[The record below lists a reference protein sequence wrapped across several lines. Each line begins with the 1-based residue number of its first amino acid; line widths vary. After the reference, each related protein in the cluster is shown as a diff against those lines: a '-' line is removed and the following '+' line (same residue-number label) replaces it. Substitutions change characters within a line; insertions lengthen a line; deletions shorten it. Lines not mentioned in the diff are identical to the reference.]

1 MMAMLMPKF
10 IRGRCCTACRMWG
23 SLAAICLSM
32 VSCGGASWA
41 ADAVAA
47 KPPSVEETLR
57 DHVPVP
63 GQFPPPGAGIQA
75 AGDLVVV
82 DPMNRRGGLRIDRGP
97 GTPEKRLFFQMLPY
111 GMARYHGA
119 PAELRDIPPGTHV
132 HVRLLLPPE
141 AEKDLVP
148 PLSEEEAKNPANRLL
163 RYTHAL
169 EVEDDFSFYS
179 RRGRAWKVVA
189 LEPGVGRKESRF
201 ELTLDP
207 EGPAVEGGVNERMN
221 FVLDTSTRIWKERRL
236 VSRDAIEPGQIVQV
250 NLTWSMPNQ
259 KQEYGITDLWL
270 DEESRAAFTE
280 LQRENHLMHQ
290 KSRFVPGWVDAV
302 ENGDTGRG
310 VVTVTLFGGMD
321 PSLYEELETAKDK
334 VLQLTVAEPTLR
346 TWLYHQEN
354 APRGNV
360 VSWSR
365 VPEPPPGSS
374 GIQLKLDVEL
384 RQGFMPGRVVRA
396 KRPGWIY
403 VLLPHDEW
411 LMSEADLQK
420 ASKWELP

>member
-1 MMAMLMPKF
+1 MRLA
-10 IRGRCCTACRMWG
+10 GA
-23 SLAAICLSM
+23 LAATLVAGVAC
-32 VSCGGASWA
+32 CGLRA
-41 ADAVAA
+41 ADT
-47 KPPSVEETLR
+47 PPEQALR
-57 DHVPVP
+57 DHVPKP
-63 GQFPPPGAGIQA
+63 GEFPPAGAGVQM

-169 EVEDDFSFYS
+169 EIEDDFSFYS
-179 RRGRAWKVVA
+179 RRGRA
-189 LEPGVGRKESRF
+189 
-201 ELTLDP
+201 
-207 EGPAVEGGVNERMN
+207 
-221 FVLDTSTRIWKERRL
+221 WKERRL

>member
-1 MMAMLMPKF
+1 
-10 IRGRCCTACRMWG
+10 
-23 SLAAICLSM
+23 
-32 VSCGGASWA
+32 
-41 ADAVAA
+41 
-47 KPPSVEETLR
+47 
-57 DHVPVP
+57 VPVP
-63 GQFPPPGAGIQA
+63 GTFPPPGAGIQV

-82 DPMNRRGGLRIDRGP
+82 DPMNRRGGLRIDRAP
-97 GTPEKRLFFQMLPY
+97 GAPEKRHFFQMLPY

-148 PLSEEEAKNPANRLL
+148 PLSEEEAKKPANSTL

-169 EVEDDFSFYS
+169 EIEDDFSFYA

-189 LEPGVGRKESRF
+189 LEPGVGLKETRF

-207 EGPAVEGGVNERMN
+207 EGPAVEGGINQRMN
-221 FVLDTSTRIWKERRL
+221 FVLDRSTRIWKERRL

-259 KQEYGITDLWL
+259 SQEYGITDLWL
-270 DEESRAAFTE
+270 DEESRVAFTE
-280 LQRENHLMHQ
+280 LQRETHLMHQ
-290 KSRFVPGWVDAV
+290 KSRFLPGWIDAV

-310 VVTVTLFGGMD
+310 VVTLTLFGGMD
-321 PSLYEELETAKDK
+321 PALYEDLETAKDK
-334 VLQLTVAEPTLR
+334 LLQLTVAEPTLR
-346 TWLYHQEN
+346 TWLYHVEN

-360 VSWSR
+360 ISWSR
-365 VPEPPPGSS
+365 VENPPPGSS

-384 RQGFMPGRVVRA
+384 RQGFMPGRVIRMR
-396 KRPGWIY
+396 KPGWIY

-411 LMSEADLQK
+411 VMSEAELQK

>member
-1 MMAMLMPKF
+1 MRLA
-10 IRGRCCTACRMWG
+10 GA
-23 SLAAICLSM
+23 LAATLVAGVAC
-32 VSCGGASWA
+32 CGLRA
-41 ADAVAA
+41 ADT
-47 KPPSVEETLR
+47 PPEQALR
-57 DHVPVP
+57 DHVPKP
-63 GQFPPPGAGIQA
+63 GEFPPAGAGVQT

-169 EVEDDFSFYS
+169 EIEDDFSFYS

-189 LEPGVGRKESRF
+189 LEPGVGLKESRF